1 MESILGG
8 SVCGNGVVLL
18 GCSPSVCGAGVLLG
32 CSPSVCSGGGV
43 LLGCSTSVCDG
54 GGVLFDKSSSVL
66 LSYRLLKVSIV
77 LWRVGFRI
85 SCLRS
90 IGLFD
95 VMVDDGEI

>member
-1 MESILGG
+1 MRSILGG
-8 SVCGNGVVLL
+8 SVWGDGGVLL
-18 GCSPSVCGAGVLLG
+18 GCSPSVCGVLLG

-43 LLGCSTSVCDG
+43 LLGCSTSVCG
-54 GGVLFDKSSSVL
+54 SGGVLFDRYSSVS
-66 LSYRLLKVSIV
+66 LSYCLLKISIL